1 MSSTVDFPISVKTTR
16 CATRTQSR
24 LVPGPHG
31 CTRETITIPIV
42 DRPATDKTA
51 TR

>member
-1 MSSTVDFPISVKTTR
+1 MTDAQNATTTR

-31 CTRETITIPIV
+31 CTREIVTIPLV
-42 DRPATDKTA
+42 DRPTTEPV
-51 TR
+51 RR

>member
-1 MSSTVDFPISVKTTR
+1 MSDPNVKTTR

-31 CTRETITIPIV
+31 CTREIITIPLV
-42 DRPATDKTA
+42 DRPVSTEP
-51 TR
+51 RR

>member
-1 MSSTVDFPISVKTTR
+1 MTEAKDVPVTR

-31 CTRETITIPIV
+31 CTRETVTIPLV
-42 DRPATDKTA
+42 DRPATEKPT